1 MRLHYDA
8 ETDSLY
14 IKVAERPA
22 ADSDEILPGI
32 VADLDSEGR
41 LVGLDV
47 QHASLAFDL
56 NEVEL
61 DGLPARLLAKAAV
74 SPSAKSPAG

>member
-32 VADLDSEGR
+32 VADLDADGR

-47 QHASLAFDL
+47 EHASQVFDL
-56 NEVEL
+56 TEVEL
-61 DGLPARLLAKAAV
+61 DGVPARVLAKA
-74 SPSAKSPAG
+74 ST